1 MAEQIS
7 PSQNGFAVK
16 MPIRRL
22 EIGLDA
28 KDLKNCFW
36 QL

>member
-1 MAEQIS
+1 
-7 PSQNGFAVK
+7 

-36 QL
+36 QLWLDTVL